1 MVEKLRLLDL
11 FSGIGGFSIGAE
23 MTGRFETVAL
33 CEIEP
38 FPRAVTGK
46 NACAAPRGVQLVPDP
61 FLIVA
66 NQAQDSAPPY
76 SDNPRPSIDGLPC
89 AESPGAQLTGGG
101 ISNRSQSFSLQS
113 NLFDA
118 FELIDRAKIRV
129 LVGCEYSATVRDAF
143 RARGFDARSCDLLPC
158 DGDPAW
164 HIQGDVLEIMNDGW
178 DLIIFHPPC
187 THLSVSGA
195 RHFAAKRA
203 DGRQQAALQFVRDLM
218 ACNACFWALENP
230 VSIISTQIRKP
241 DQTVQP
247 WQFGHGET
255 KSTCFWLKG
264 LPLLVPTNIVSGR
277 EQRLHR
283 LPPSADRW
291 KIRSKTFQGIADAMA
306 TQWGDFIHFELSL
319 QSGHALSHKLAS
331 SFPSHSQIASSGS
344 TP

>member
-1 MVEKLRLLDL
+1 MVDYHQHGLVTSTPILRAD
-11 FSGIGGFSIGAE
+11 A
-23 MTGRFETVAL
+23 
-33 CEIEP
+33 
-38 FPRAVTGK
+38 GK
-46 NACAAPRGVQLVPDP
+46 NACSASQGVKLVPAS
-61 FLIVA
+61 FHVA
-66 NQAQDSAPPY
+66 SKEQDSAPPV
-76 SDNPRPSIDGLPC
+76 SNNPRSSFDGLPC
-89 AESPGAQLTGGG
+89 AFPPGANLAGYGV
-101 ISNRSQSFSLQS
+101 NRSQPLSFQS
-113 NLFDA
+113 SLFDSV
-118 FELIDRAKIRV
+118 ELIDRAKIRV

-143 RARGFDARSCDLLPC
+143 RARGFDAWSCDLLPC

-164 HIQGDVLEIMNDGW
+164 HIQGDLLEIMNDGW

-195 RHFAAKRA
+195 AWFAEKRA

-218 ACNACFWALENP
+218 ACNARFWALENP

-255 KSTCFWLKG
+255 KRTCFWLKA

-277 EQRLHR
+277 EQRLRR

-306 TQWGDFIHFELSL
+306 TQWGDFIHSEISF
-319 QSGHALSHKLAS
+319 QSGDHFPNEFAS
-331 SFPSHSQIASSGS
+331 SFPSQSSSLPRGRRS
-344 TP
+344 